1 MVYVILAIMLIA
13 KNVPGS
19 EPANKRDVLLAV
31 VLLPLMLML
40 AALGAPGH

>member
-1 MVYVILAIMLIA
+1 MAYIILAIMLIA
-13 KNVPGS
+13 KHVPDA
-19 EPANKRDVLLAV
+19 EPTNKREVLLAV